1 MAETTRQQKAPA
13 GTAGFTLV
21 ELMIVVVVLAILVAI
36 GYPTY
41 LDQVRKARRSDA
53 TTALMQVAQRLER
66 CYTDSNRFDAPG
78 CPSGSIDSPEGYYS
92 VAITA
97 TATTYLLTATPNA
110 GTTQAGD
117 STCASFTLDHTG
129 ARGATDSGGNDT
141 TGTCWQ
147 S

>member
-1 MAETTRQQKAPA
+1 MAGPAHGGTR
-13 GTAGFTLV
+13 GFTLV
-21 ELMIVVVVLAILVAI
+21 ELMIVVVVIAILVAI

-66 CYTDSNRFDAPG
+66 CYTDRNKYNDTSSGG

-97 TATTYLLTATPNA
+97 STNTYTLTATPKA

-117 STCASFTLDHTG
+117 STCASFTLDQAGT
-129 ARGATDSGGNDT
+129 RGAKDSGGNDT
-141 TGTCWQ
+141 TSTCWQ
-147 S
+147 N

>member
-1 MAETTRQQKAPA
+1 MRPHRPRWARHQVL
-13 GTAGFTLV
+13 GFTLV
-21 ELMIVVVVLAILVAI
+21 ELMIVVVVIAILVAI

-66 CYTDSNRFDAPG
+66 CYTDSNKFDASG

-92 VAITA
+92 VAIAA
-97 TATTYLLTATPNA
+97 TASTYTLTATPKA

-117 STCASFTLDHTG
+117 STCASFTLDQTG
-129 ARGATDSGGNDT
+129 TRGAKDSGGNDT
-141 TGTCWQ
+141 TSTCWQ
-147 S
+147 N